1 MIFIHYISLYLQYTD
16 IYGANIIKRNETGKL
31 SRDYFLS
38 YNYFFS
44 KVSWIFKLFFLS
56 LPQIKTEK
64 GMKEKK
70 TTLVGWRPANEE
82 EAITRIE
89 AIEADIEK
97 NGLIDE
103 EEMIEHLKA
112 KGLWLI

>member
-1 MIFIHYISLYLQYTD
+1 
-16 IYGANIIKRNETGKL
+16 
-31 SRDYFLS
+31 
-38 YNYFFS
+38 
-44 KVSWIFKLFFLS
+44 
-56 LPQIKTEK
+56 
-64 GMKEKK
+64 MKEKK
-70 TTLVGWRPANEE
+70 YHLPEGHSAAFVEEPTPAYHGNAAVALPEDNLIEDNFDDGIDWDRMPVGWGPANEE
-82 EAITRIE
+82 EAIARIE